1 MAFQNLKEKVEIQII
16 LTWRSPAEH
25 DIPETN
31 SEGPLMVLMSGI
43 SRRHSGDSQGTNTK
57 TDDLMKKRLLEAMFL
72 VLHIYYCFLQ
82 EKQIL
87 KSSKRERPRDN
98 CKTQLRDIPG
108 TK

>member
-1 MAFQNLKEKVEIQII
+1 M
-16 LTWRSPAEH
+16 
-25 DIPETN
+25 PETN

-43 SRRHSGDSQGTNTK
+43 YRRHSGDSQGANPK

-72 VLHIYYCFLQ
+72 VLHIYSCFLQ

-87 KSSKRERPRDN
+87 KSSKRECPRDN
-98 CKTQLRDIPG
+98 CETQLWDVPG

>member
-1 MAFQNLKEKVEIQII
+1 M
-16 LTWRSPAEH
+16 
-25 DIPETN
+25 PETN

-43 SRRHSGDSQGTNTK
+43 YRRPSGDSQGTNTK
-57 TDDLMKKRLLEAMFL
+57 TYDLMKKRLLEAMFL
-72 VLHIYYCFLQ
+72 VLHIHSCFLQ

-98 CKTQLRDIPG
+98 CKTQLRDVPG